1 MTRFFYV
8 QMFYNYLNKH
18 TGFPIKDASFSKLKN
33 IPSLLIDDNQ
43 GKIEENIDEKY
54 FKSRACFLGNPV

>member
-1 MTRFFYV
+1 M
-8 QMFYNYLNKH
+8 NKH